1 MQGYPF
7 FRIRT
12 LIQLSTQIIKNMFKK
27 LLPIIFALCLGAS
40 GLKAQCPANAGPDQT
55 ICFGA
60 TVTLAATP
68 PISGYTGTWTRT
80 GGTTPTATIT
90 TPTSATSTVTNISAA
105 GTITLVWTIT
115 GAVTCTDTVKIIV
128 QGVPTANAGTDRSI
142 CVGGT
147 ASLNASAIPTGSVG
161 TWTKLG
167 GVNVATTVITTPT
180 SRTST
185 VTGFPIG
192 TTGTGPKDTLKWTVN
207 NAACPTLTATDLVV
221 ITVNA
226 APSPAPNAGFDQ
238 IACQGD
244 TVKIIGN
251 TPGTGGTPSFVFPA
265 GLAYSNF
272 IASTAK
278 LISTVGGKIN
288 VVYRIANGT
297 TTGANPV
304 ATTLNGCLLTDTVA
318 ITFNPT
324 NANAGTDIAVCTSQ
338 TSVTLAATPVGAN
351 EAGTWSFI
359 TKKGSEVITSPNSP
373 TSTVTGIT
381 SDTLK
386 LRWTVTGSGCTDTD
400 DVLVIISKEPTVADA
415 GPPTRSGCVG
425 DTLLLLGTNPIVGK
439 PIWTLGSGVLTSSI
453 AYVPNNAASF
463 SNDTARLRLRAP
475 GTYKIY
481 YTIAVGPP
489 SNTTNPCTS
498 RDSVMITVNAL
509 PTANAG
515 INQSSCDG
523 SMKTFTVLGNK
534 PTGSGI
540 WSIIAPGAGNVTT
553 TTDTVGTVTGLAI
566 GVTTL
571 KWTVVSAEGCKAS
584 DNMTI
589 TEGPVPVANAGTDQT
604 GCMNDTL
611 KLFGTIATIGSPA
624 WSYGTTTPPSDATHL
639 SFVSTPNNDTVRTRL
654 LIAGTYKLV
663 YSISLG
669 SCITRDTVA
678 ISILAAPTANAGLD
692 KAFCAGGNTSTSVGG
707 NRPPSG
713 TTGVW
718 SVVSGPGAVTTT
730 DTIGTVTGLTPGVTT
745 LRWTLTNAAGCKGTD
760 NMTISTGPVLTA
772 DAKADQSGCVGDTLL
787 LVGNNPTIG
796 TATWSR
802 GTGTTNANIG
812 FVPLVIGTPT
822 NTNNDSI
829 RARLRTAGTYTM
841 IYTLTLGTCPAS
853 KDSMTFTVNAAPTL
867 ALAGADITANCG
879 DTVSLT
885 GNVPLV
891 GTPNW
896 KTSDP
901 VLASFTGSSAVS
913 AVKVKL
919 AKAAGTANMTYTI
932 SNGTTKACVSSD
944 VLILTSLC
952 NTGIFNNGG
961 NALNISL
968 HPNPAKDVFYL
979 SFKEANVASAEL
991 TILTLDGRAVYTEN
1005 LGSVKEISKEFT
1017 ISNLAKGI
1025 YFVKINFGE
1034 TTSFK
1039 KLVIQ

>member
-1 MQGYPF
+1 M
-7 FRIRT
+7 
-12 LIQLSTQIIKNMFKK
+12 SHK
-27 LLPIIFALCLGAS
+27 LLQIIFALCLGAS
-40 GLKAQCPANAGPDQT
+40 TLKAQCPANAGPDQT
-55 ICFGA
+55 VCLGA

-68 PISGYTGTWTRT
+68 AISGYTGTWTRT

-142 CVGGT
+142 CVNGT
-147 ASLNASAIPTGSVG
+147 ASLNASAIPSGSVG

-167 GVNVATTVITTPT
+167 GVNAATTVITTPT

-185 VTGFPIG
+185 VTGFSIG
-192 TTGTGPKDTLKWTVN
+192 TTGTGPKDTLKWTVS
-207 NAACPTLTATDLVV
+207 NAACPTLSASDLVV

-226 APSPAPNAGFDQ
+226 APSPVPNAGLDQ

-265 GLAYSNF
+265 GLAYSTF
-272 IASTAK
+272 AASTAK
-278 LISTVGGKIN
+278 IISTVGGKIN
-288 VVYRIANGT
+288 VVYRIANGS

-304 ATTLNGCLLTDTVA
+304 ATILNGCLLTDTVA

-324 NANAGTDIAVCTSQ
+324 NADAGADIAVCTSQ
-338 TSVTLAATPVGAN
+338 TSITLAATPVAVG
-351 EAGTWSFI
+351 ETGTWSFV

-400 DVLVIISKEPTVADA
+400 DMLVIISKEPTIADA

-425 DTLLLLGTNPIVGK
+425 DTLLLTGTNPIVGK
-439 PIWTLGSGVLTSSI
+439 PIWTLASGVLTSSI
-453 AYVPNNAASF
+453 AYVPNNAAST

-489 SNTTNPCTS
+489 SNTANPCTS

-515 INQSSCDG
+515 IDQSSCDG
-523 SMKTFTVLGNK
+523 SIKTFTVHGNK

-540 WSIIAPGAGNVTT
+540 WSIVAPGAGNVTT
-553 TTDTVGTVTGLAI
+553 TDTTGTVTGLAI
-566 GVTTL
+566 GVTRL

-589 TEGPVPVANAGTDQT
+589 TEGPVPVANGGLDQT
-604 GCMNDTL
+604 GCLHDTL
-611 KLFGTIATIGSPA
+611 KLTGTIATVGTPA

-639 SFVSTPNNDTVRTRL
+639 SFVSNTNNDTVRTRL

-669 SCITRDTVA
+669 SCVTHDTVA
-678 ISILAAPTANAGLD
+678 ITILPAPTANAGLD
-692 KAFCAGGNTSTSVGG
+692 QAFCAGGVTSTTVAGS
-707 NRPPSG
+707 RPPAG
-713 TTGVW
+713 ATGVW
-718 SVVSGPGAVTTT
+718 SIVSGPGAVTTT
-730 DTIGTVTGLTPGVTT
+730 DTIGTVTGLMPGVTT
-745 LRWTLTNAAGCKGTD
+745 LRWTVTGTAGCKGID
-760 NMTISTGPVLTA
+760 NMTISTGPSLIA
-772 DAKADQSGCVGDTLL
+772 DAKADKTGCVGDTLL
-787 LVGNNPTIG
+787 LVGNNPTVG

-802 GTGTTNANIG
+802 GSGTVAANIG

-829 RARLRTAGTYTM
+829 RARLRTAGIYTM
-841 IYTLTLGTCPAS
+841 VYTLALGTCPAS

-867 ALAGADITANCG
+867 ALAGADVTADCG

-885 GNVPLV
+885 GSMPVI

-896 KTSDP
+896 ATSDA
-901 VLASFTGSSAVS
+901 VLASFIGSSAAS

-944 VLILTSLC
+944 VLVLTSLC
-952 NTGIFNNGG
+952 NTGIFENSG
-961 NALNISL
+961 NAFNFSL
-968 HPNPAKDVFYL
+968 HPNPAKDAFHL
-979 SFKEANVASAEL
+979 SFKEANVATAEL

-1005 LGSVKEISKEFT
+1005 LGAVKEISKEFN

-1025 YFVKINFGE
+1025 YFVKISLGKAI
-1034 TTSFK
+1034 SFK